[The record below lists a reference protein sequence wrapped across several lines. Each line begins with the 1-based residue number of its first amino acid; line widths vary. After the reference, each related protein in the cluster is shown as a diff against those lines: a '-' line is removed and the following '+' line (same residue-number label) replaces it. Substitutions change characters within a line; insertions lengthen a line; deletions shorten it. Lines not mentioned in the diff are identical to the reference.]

1 MRKFLHGILI
11 LSICV
16 AVWPAT
22 AAPSRFL
29 MSFLTSPEIAGREAG
44 TPEAERVADTLA
56 ARFAQIGLQPAGT
69 NGYFLPFRVEVPRID
84 SAQTRARFYLEG
96 ERDESGSIEAVLGT
110 NLFFFP
116 RHGQSAVLTAPLL
129 DGGYGIVAP
138 EFGREDYTPQSAE
151 GKILLI
157 RIGAPRDS
165 MFMRG
170 SAGFRYSLRPVKAR
184 IAEENGALAVI
195 FVQAQEDS
203 TRVEKEVERQ
213 HENFD
218 PRPLQ
223 LPGTHPMPVLYLDV
237 ATGNSLQQKCR
248 DNSGELMADLK
259 LTFAM
264 KESLTLRNVAGI
276 LPGSDPEKADEY
288 ILVGAHYDHL
298 GRRGDKYYPGAD
310 DNASGVVALLSAAE
324 EIATNPP
331 ARSILFVCFDGEEK
345 GLLGSK
351 WLVDNLPAI
360 DKVITMVNL
369 DDVGRSPSGHAPMGS
384 PLKIDDSELTVFYS
398 QQSPWIEEALSPVAE
413 KQSLK
418 VAWDPRP
425 VFHEFSDHASFH
437 AKGIPTLFF
446 FSGAHGDYHSP
457 TDTPDKIEWELLDR
471 RAIFLAECLQEL
483 GNRDAVFSFESPK

>member
-1 MRKFLHGILI
+1 MIKFLRVFLI
-11 LSICV
+11 LSLFV
-16 AVWPAT
+16 AGWSAT
-22 AAPSRFL
+22 AAPSQTL

-69 NGYFLPFRVEVPRID
+69 NGYFLPFRVEVPRLD
-84 SAQTRARFYLEG
+84 STQTRARFYLEG
-96 ERDESGSIEAVLGT
+96 ESDESGYIEAVLGT

-116 RHGQSAVLTAPLL
+116 RHGQSAVLTVPLL
-129 DGGYGIVAP
+129 DGGFGIVAP

-157 RIGAPRDS
+157 RIGAPSDS

-195 FVQAQEDS
+195 FVQATGDS
-203 TRVEKEVERQ
+203 GRLEKEVEKQRKD
-213 HENFD
+213 FD

-237 ATGNSLQQKCR
+237 VTGERLQRKCR
-248 DNSGELMADLK
+248 DNSGELVADLK

-264 KESLTLRNVAGI
+264 GEPLTLRNVAGI
-276 LPGSDPEKADEY
+276 LPGSDPKKAGEY

-298 GRRGDKYYPGAD
+298 GRRGNTFYPGAD
-310 DNASGVVALLSAAE
+310 DNASGIVALLSAAE
-324 EIATNPP
+324 DIAANPP
-331 ARSILFVCFDGEEK
+331 ALSVLFVCFDGEEK

-351 WLVDNLPAI
+351 WLVDNLPAV
-360 DKVITMVNL
+360 DKVTVMVNL

-398 QQSPWIEEALSPVAE
+398 QQSPWIEEALNPVAE

-437 AKGIPTLFF
+437 AKGIPALFF

-471 RAIFLAECLQEL
+471 RVIFLTECLQEL
-483 GNRDAVFSFESPK
+483 GNRDAVFSFESPE